1 MASKPERRTPRPRR
15 ASTTDTAAPAAP
27 PEPAAPPR
35 KRKVFLVD
43 DHPMVR
49 ERLAELI
56 GQETDLEVCGE
67 AEDAVTAVKS
77 IGALQPDLAIVDIT
91 LKDTYGIE
99 LVKTLRERESHIP
112 VLVLSMHDESLYG
125 ERAIRAGARGY
136 LNKQEA
142 SKKVITAIRTILA
155 GDVYASD
162 KMKSA
167 MLQKMSGGH
176 GAAGASPTDA
186 LSDRELEVFQ
196 LLGQG
201 LAVRQIAEMLFVSP
215 KTVEAHREH
224 IKEKMN
230 FKSSAE
236 LLRYAIQYTMKEG

>member
-1 MASKPERRTPRPRR
+1 MASKPHQVDEP
-15 ASTTDTAAPAAP
+15 AP
-27 PEPAAPPR
+27 PK

-56 GQETDLEVCGE
+56 GLEGDLEVCGE
-67 AEDAVTAVKS
+67 AEDAATALKR
-77 IGALQPDLAIVDIT
+77 IGQLQPDLAIVDIT

-99 LVKTLRERESHIP
+99 LVKDLKERESHIP
-112 VLVLSMHDESLYG
+112 VLVLSMHDETVYG

-142 SKKVITAIRTILA
+142 SKKVVTAIRAILA
-155 GDVYASD
+155 GEVYVSE

-167 MLQKMSGGH
+167 MLQKMSAGGPRA
-176 GAAGASPTDA
+176 GAAGGAPTDV

-224 IKEKMN
+224 IKEKLN
-230 FKSSAE
+230 FKTSAE
-236 LLRYAIQYTMKEG
+236 LLRYAIQYTLKER